1 MKLKYYLRGL
11 GIGIVVTAVIM
22 SVTYGSRKETLS
34 DREIIERA
42 TELGMVMESDSLA
55 EMAKKEAAETSK
67 EPQATPEMASKATP
81 EATTEATP
89 EATTK
94 KTPEA
99 TTEETPEAASKAT
112 PEATPQ
118 ATPEAFPEA
127 VPDDSAVTETVQTA
141 KTVVIEVKSGE
152 GSYTVCR
159 KLEQEGLISSASD
172 FDTYLCSNGYDKKLR
187 VGSHK
192 IPADAEP
199 EEIARIMC
207 GMN

>member
-67 EPQATPEMASKATP
+67 EPQTTPDMASKATPETTTEATP

-89 EATTK
+89 EATTEK
-94 KTPEA
+94 
-99 TTEETPEAASKAT
+99 T

-118 ATPEAFPEA
+118 ATPEASPEA

-141 KTVVIEVKSGE
+141 KTVVIEIKSGE

-192 IPADAEP
+192 IPSDAEP